1 MTLLSIFG
9 GGLWI
14 IPVLMLIGAGVFTYL
29 GKKDRVYY
37 VPAVLL
43 AFAFIGTLIVM
54 IADK

>member
-14 IPVLMLIGAGVFTYL
+14 IPVLMLICTVVFTL
-29 GKKDRVYY
+29 MGKKDKAYY

-43 AFAFIGTLIVM
+43 AFAFIGTLILM